1 MSESGDGNPPPPYGQ
16 PQWQPPGPPP
26 SSPGQQPYPPA
37 PPYEQQPYGQQ
48 PYGQQPYGQ
57 QPYGQQQYGQQQYG
71 QQPYGQQ
78 PYGQQPYG
86 QQPYPP
92 YGQYPGQGYPQ
103 PSGGTNGLAIASLVL
118 AFFCSLAGL
127 VCGIIALN
135 QIRDRNQ
142 EGRGIAI
149 AGIVISCLSI
159 VGAIAWVSVRS

>member
-26 SSPGQQPYPPA
+26 PSGQQPYPPA
-37 PPYEQQPYGQQ
+37 P

-57 QPYGQQQYGQQQYG
+57 QPYGQQQYGQQ
-71 QQPYGQQ
+71 PYGQQ
-78 PYGQQPYG
+78 QYGQQPYG

-149 AGIVISCLSI
+149 AGIIISCLSI

>member
-1 MSESGDGNPPPPYGQ
+1 MSETGDGNPPPPYGQ
-16 PQWQPPGPPP
+16 PPNGQPQWPPPAPPPGQPQWQPPG
-26 SSPGQQPYPPA
+26 QQQYPPA
-37 PPYEQQPYGQQ
+37 PPYGQQ
-48 PYGQQPYGQ
+48 PYGQQP
-57 QPYGQQQYGQQQYG
+57 YG

-92 YGQYPGQGYPQ
+92 SGQYPGYGGYPQ

-127 VCGIIALN
+127 ICGIIALN

-142 EGRGIAI
+142 EGRGLAI

-159 VGAIAWVSVRS
+159 VGAIAWVAVRS